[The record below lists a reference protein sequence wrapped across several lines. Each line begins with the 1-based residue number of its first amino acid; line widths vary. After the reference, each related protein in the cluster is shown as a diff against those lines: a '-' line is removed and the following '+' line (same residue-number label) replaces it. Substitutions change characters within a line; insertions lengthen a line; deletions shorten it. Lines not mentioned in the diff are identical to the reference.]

1 MANTPFIT
9 GHLAHDLLHT
19 LADLDKGDKP
29 LGISSLLR
37 ASVSTTETTVKYPK
51 GLVAVVLLQWLV
63 LYLVNISGR
72 RKVNAKTSNTTQVR
86 HLILRTA
93 GTLMVE
99 IKTRYHHDRDS
110 SRLFNHTNLGYLR
123 HALVSPRRLRR
134 DIILGIT
141 YNTLFLLLSNLVS
154 SFSSS
159 ASWEVLSQSIVGLLL
174 ANLHLRWTCTIL
186 SAKKPLRTGMI
197 SLPRRELILPM
208 MVYILVQQGTAKLPV
223 YISTTFSGLE
233 GLEGIAVADA
243 VILIMTFGMRLLA
256 LYPAFAARIY
266 MEMRQLETKRTAEA
280 VSADRERTL
289 GSELKAYIEAVRL
302 CFNRTALGFVLLHL
316 QMVSVLVVF
325 KLVMSPVLYRVVF

>member
-1 MANTPFIT
+1 
-9 GHLAHDLLHT
+9 
-19 LADLDKGDKP
+19 
-29 LGISSLLR
+29 
-37 ASVSTTETTVKYPK
+37 
-51 GLVAVVLLQWLV
+51 
-63 LYLVNISGR
+63 
-72 RKVNAKTSNTTQVR
+72 
-86 HLILRTA
+86 
-93 GTLMVE
+93 MVE